1 MTRATKRHD
10 WETPTLRAS
19 LKDGLFYSLMVGAG
33 ESYLPA
39 FGIFLLGSSLQ
50 IGILTT
56 LPPVI
61 GAIFQYLG
69 VLSLDTAKFRKNLIA
84 KSAYLHGLIWIPIAL
99 LPFFFDKGTTAVW
112 ILTLLVCVYHALLG
126 FGVPIWN
133 SLIGDLVAPISRG
146 EFFGHRN
153 KLCGALTFVALAV
166 AGIILDTTSLIE
178 AASLG
183 YLLVFLFS
191 AWCRLRSAHWLTRY
205 DDPEYWQSPEQR
217 FSLWRFLKK
226 TRQSNFAKF
235 VLFVATMSF
244 AVNISGPY
252 FSIYMLRDLKFSYSQ
267 FMAITAMNIFAQF
280 ITIQRWGAFS
290 DRFGNKKILT
300 ISAFGVASCPLI
312 WLFTSNFWVIFF
324 LHLYCGFVWA
334 GFNLSAANFMFDAV
348 TPPKRGRCSAYSALL
363 ISFFVL
369 VGSLCGGYI
378 ATHVSSPI
386 DFQSHFNLPV
396 SPYPF
401 IFFLSLI
408 LRLIV
413 AIVFLKAFRE
423 VREVEPI
430 GHSALIFRIIHL
442 RPLSGATFG
451 IVSNI
456 LRPGKQQ

>member
-1 MTRATKRHD
+1 MTRATKTHD

-19 LKDGLFYSLMVGAG
+19 IKDGLFYSLMVGAG
-33 ESYLPA
+33 ETYLPA

-61 GAIFQYLG
+61 GAIFQYFG
-69 VLSLDTAKFRKNLIA
+69 VLSLDTAKFRKKLISQ
-84 KSAYLHGLIWIPIAL
+84 SAYFHGLIWIPIAL
-99 LPFFFDKGTTAVW
+99 LPFFFGKGPAAVW
-112 ILTLLVCVYHALLG
+112 ILTLLVCAYHALLG
-126 FGVPIWN
+126 FGIPIWN
-133 SLIGDLVAPISRG
+133 SLIGDLVPPDKRG
-146 EFFGHRN
+146 EFFGRRN
-153 KLCGALTFVALAV
+153 KLCGAVTFAALAATGV
-166 AGIILDTTSLIE
+166 ILDTTTLIE
-178 AASLG
+178 AATLG
-183 YLLVFLFS
+183 YALVFLFS
-191 AWCRLRSAHWLTRY
+191 SWCRLRSADWLNRY
-205 DDPEYWQSPEQR
+205 DDPEYHQSSEQR

-252 FSIYMLRDLKFSYSQ
+252 FSIYMLRDLKFSYSE

-312 WLFTSNFWVIFF
+312 WLFTSNFWIIFF

-363 ISFFVL
+363 TSFFVL
-369 VGSLCGGYI
+369 AGSLAGGYI
-378 ATHVSSPI
+378 ATHTTSPI
-386 DFQSHFNLPV
+386 DFQTHLGLPA

-408 LRLIV
+408 LRVIV
-413 AIVFLKAFRE
+413 AVSFLKAFRE
-423 VREVEPI
+423 VRDVESI
-430 GHSALIFRIIHL
+430 NHRALIFRIIHI

-456 LRPGKQQ
+456 FRPGRQK